1 MHSKQ
6 RMHSEQQSD
15 PPAILQLW
23 GLAQPSSRGPRA
35 RLSLSEIADESCAL
49 ADEQGFDAITL
60 ASVAVR
66 LNVSTTALYR
76 YVDSKDTLLEL
87 MIDSALGSEPILTSD
102 AGETADAGETSDAGG
117 ASDAG
122 GVPDGQRVHR
132 WVDAMWS
139 RYLEHPWLANF
150 PMRRA
155 PRCPNAFGWLSG
167 LVDALDDAGAV
178 RPLDLALS
186 IDVVTRG
193 FAAVHEAAAESEL
206 TPAVRDEIAR
216 RHPNIRTEALSRP
229 KIQLDTAVDALLQH
243 RSDSSA

>member
-102 AGETADAGETSDAGG
+102 AGGAATAGG
-117 ASDAG
+117 ISDAG

-216 RHPNIRTEALSRP
+216 RHPNIRTETLSRP
-229 KIQLDTAVDALLQH
+229 KIQLDTAVDALLLH